1 MRALNEFETR
11 EDGGTVMVAKQVS
24 VRGAGIQRSPGVRCG
39 LAALCLS
46 FALAGAALGQD
57 AVGKDAGGAVAAG
70 APIRLQLNRLE
81 PSGDACRATVV
92 IDNLKGGAIKSYK
105 VDLFAFDTEGVAQK
119 RVAVE
124 LGPLPARKTTVKLF
138 EFAGIG
144 CPKIGRVLL
153 NDVLAC
159 EGGEGGREGCLE
171 RTETETRAGVPFDR

>member
-1 MRALNEFETR
+1 
-11 EDGGTVMVAKQVS
+11 MVAEQVS
-24 VRGAGIQRSPGVRCG
+24 GRGAGRRRGPGVGCGSVASG
-39 LAALCLS
+39 LAVLGLTV
-46 FALAGAALGQD
+46 ALAGAAAAQD
-57 AVGKDAGGAVAAG
+57 AAGAGAPAAAG

-81 PSGDACRATVV
+81 ASGEACRATVV

-138 EFAGIG
+138 DFAGLT

-171 RTETETRAGVPFDR
+171 RTETETKAGVPLDR

>member
-1 MRALNEFETR
+1 M
-11 EDGGTVMVAKQVS
+11 MVAQQVS

-39 LAALCLS
+39 LAASGLA
-46 FALAGAALGQD
+46 ALGLTVALVGAALAQD
-57 AVGKDAGGAVAAG
+57 AAAPSAPAAAG

-81 PSGDACRATVV
+81 PSNEACRATVV
-92 IDNLKGGAIKSYK
+92 VDNLKGGAIKSYK

-138 EFAGIG
+138 EFAGLA

-171 RTETETRAGVPFDR
+171 RTETETKAGVPLDR

>member
-1 MRALNEFETR
+1 
-11 EDGGTVMVAKQVS
+11 VMVAEQVS
-24 VRGAGIQRSPGVRCG
+24 MRGAGIQRSPGVRCG
-39 LAALCLS
+39 LAALGLS
-46 FALAGAALGQD
+46 LALVGAAPAQD
-57 AVGKDAGGAVAAG
+57 AAAPAAAG

-81 PSGDACRATVV
+81 PSGEACRATVV
-92 IDNLKGGAIKSYK
+92 IDNQKGGAIKSYK

-138 EFAGIG
+138 DFAGIA

-171 RTETETRAGVPFDR
+171 RTETETKAGVPLDR

>member
-1 MRALNEFETR
+1 M
-11 EDGGTVMVAKQVS
+11 MVAQQVS

-39 LAALCLS
+39 LAASGLA
-46 FALAGAALGQD
+46 ALGLTVALVGAALAQD
-57 AVGKDAGGAVAAG
+57 AAAPGAPAAAG

-81 PSGDACRATVV
+81 PSNEACRATVV
-92 IDNLKGGAIKSYK
+92 VDNLKGGAIKSYK

-138 EFAGIG
+138 EFAGLA

-171 RTETETRAGVPFDR
+171 RTETETKAGVPLDR

>member
-1 MRALNEFETR
+1 
-11 EDGGTVMVAKQVS
+11 MVAKQVS

-39 LAALCLS
+39 LAVLGLS
-46 FALAGAALGQD
+46 FALAGAALAQD
-57 AVGKDAGGAVAAG
+57 ATGTGAPAAAG

-81 PSGDACRATVV
+81 TSGEACRATVV
-92 IDNLKGGAIKSYK
+92 VDNLKGGAIKSYK

-138 EFAGIG
+138 DFAGIG

-171 RTETETRAGVPFDR
+171 RTETETKAGVPLDR

>member
-1 MRALNEFETR
+1 
-11 EDGGTVMVAKQVS
+11 MVAKQGS
-24 VRGAGIQRSPGVRCG
+24 VRGAGIQRSPGVRRGLSACS
-39 LAALCLS
+39 LAALGLTC
-46 FALAGAALGQD
+46 ALAGSALAQD
-57 AVGKDAGGAVAAG
+57 AVGKEAPATGVPAVG

-81 PSGDACRATVV
+81 PSGEACRATVV

-138 EFAGIG
+138 DFAGIS
-144 CPKIGRVLL
+144 CSKIGRVLL

-171 RTETETRAGVPFDR
+171 RTETETKAGVPLDR